1 MARHSIRPGVKPFQV
16 SAELRGR
23 GAKHRKAEEQQPQT
37 EPKQEQPASAA
48 A

>member
-1 MARHSIRPGVKPFQV
+1 MARHEVRPGVKPFQV

-23 GAKHRKAEEQQPQT
+23 TPKHRKTEEKPNSEQ
-37 EPKQEQPASAA
+37 KQEQPASAA